1 MNTFLKTETKRRI
14 DIEIHSMT
22 SKGYEVKTCTIN
34 DTDIYEITVLNE
46 DTLKTY
52 TGKIIREIYDYKQDP
67 NYPTSLELFC
77 YEASKIIIIDIKDIK
92 DIQRYSKEI
101 SNNTIIKE

>member
-1 MNTFLKTETKRRI
+1 MNMITFLKTETKRC
-14 DIEIHSMT
+14 IEIHSMT

-52 TGKIIREIYDYKQDP
+52 TGKIIREIYDYKQEP
-67 NYPTSLELFC
+67 NYPISLELFC

-101 SNNTIIKE
+101 SSNTIIKE